1 MMPSIAPCA
10 SAMLL
15 LASGIHAHFTVQH
28 PPAVGP
34 FIDDDEPKEPCGGY
48 HPDINNVT
56 ITDFHV
62 DGDAIGT
69 KLTHSQST
77 WLYRATVDPSAANGW
92 VMVYPIFDQSGSG
105 GYCQPHV
112 TVPHDFIGKKGY
124 IGMVS
129 HAKDG
134 FLYQCAGVNFV
145 AGTGNMPEDC
155 QNATGVSATY
165 TDDATLSSDPNDPG
179 TPSATPTSDSQHE
192 HNAGVS
198 TRSQSLQALGGLL
211 TVGTMMALGAM
222 LVI

>member
-1 MMPSIAPCA
+1 MPSIAPYA

-15 LASGIHAHFTVQH
+15 LAGGIQAHFTVQH

-34 FIDDDEPKEPCGGY
+34 FVDDDEPKKPCGGY
-48 HPDINNVT
+48 HPDIENVT

-69 KLTHSQST
+69 TLTHSQST
-77 WLYRATVDPSAANGW
+77 WLYRATLDPTAENGW
-92 VMVYPIFDQSGSG
+92 ILVYPIFDQSGSG
-105 GYCQPHV
+105 LYCQPHV

-134 FLYQCAGVNFV
+134 YLYQCAGVNFV
-145 AGTGNMPEDC
+145 AGTGPVPEDC
-155 QNATGVSATY
+155 RNATGVSATY
-165 TDDATLSSDPNDPG
+165 ADDGTLSSDPNNPG
-179 TPSATPTSDSQHE
+179 TPAPTPSPSSQHE
-192 HNAGVS
+192 HNGGVS
-198 TRSQSLQALGGLL
+198 TKGQTFMTLGGLL
-211 TVGTMMALGAM
+211 TVGAMVALGAV

>member
-1 MMPSIAPCA
+1 MLSVTPHV

-34 FIDDDEPKEPCGGY
+34 FMDDDEVKVQCGGY

-69 KLTHSQST
+69 TLTHSQST
-77 WLYRATVDPSAANGW
+77 WLYRATLDPTADNGW
-92 VMVYPIFDQSGSG
+92 ILVYPIFDQSGSG

-134 FLYQCAGVNFV
+134 YLYQCAGVNFV
-145 AGTGNMPEDC
+145 AGTGPVPGDC

-165 TDDATLSSDPNDPG
+165 TDDATLSSDPNTPG
-179 TPSATPTSDSQHE
+179 GKPTETPTESPE
-192 HNAGVS
+192 HAHSAGVS
-198 TRSQSLQALGGLL
+198 TKSQSLQALGGLF
-211 TVGTMMALGAM
+211 TVGAMMALGAM